1 MITFFTALIDLIRIL
16 GDVGFEINSREMQP
30 KDLFLHR

>member
-1 MITFFTALIDLIRIL
+1 MITFFTALIVLIRIL

-30 KDLFLHR
+30 KDPFLHR